1 MRTQYDL
8 PIHRLMGHNIDISLI
23 WHLFLDANDTVIL
36 NGVKTIF
43 YCPHNEYLELE
54 KHYYAYRGQ
63 NIYRSKLN
71 DS

>member
-1 MRTQYDL
+1 MSNLYHL

-23 WHLFLDANDTVIL
+23 WHLFLDAENTIIL

-43 YCPHNEYLELE
+43 YCPPEEYLELE

-63 NIYRSKLN
+63 NRR
-71 DS
+71 

>member
-1 MRTQYDL
+1 MSNLYDL

-23 WHLFLDANDTVIL
+23 WHLFLDAENTVVL

-43 YCPHNEYLELE
+43 YCPTEDFLELE

-63 NIYRSKLN
+63 NRR
-71 DS
+71 